1 MRSLRAFGALFV
13 VLLGMQQV
21 ALAAPGVTPDT
32 VNETLAQ
39 GASTT
44 VTKTVET
51 PTVAPRADVYFLA
64 DTTGSMGAAL
74 NNVKANGA
82 AIIDALATSGSDVAY
97 GAGQYKDFPSD
108 AFAFKDDAGGIS
120 DDGGAAA
127 AAAISVWSASGGND
141 TPEGQFYALDQ
152 LAKGAANFRSGA
164 SRIVVWFG
172 DAPAHDPVCSAIS
185 GLPYDITEASLTADL
200 VSAEIQVIAVSTP
213 TGVSGALDANPGS
226 AGNYLSAC
234 GAETSG
240 TAGQATRIAEATSGK
255 HLVAATP
262 DEVADLIIEAL
273 TSLSMTI
280 VPVADCDAGLS
291 VTFDNASQTVD
302 AGATTTF
309 EETISVASDAP
320 SGTLT
325 CRVDFQ
331 INGAVGAEGFGQL
344 ITIQVPAVAVAGA
357 VETTTTT
364 GAAAAVATPRLT
376 G

>member
-13 VLLGMQQV
+13 VLLGLQQV

-32 VNETLAQ
+32 VSETLAQ

-64 DTTGSMGAAL
+64 DTTGSMGAGL

-82 AIIDALATSGSDVAY
+82 AIISTLAGSGSDVAY
-97 GAGQYKDFPSD
+97 GAGQYKDFPND
-108 AFAFKDDAGGIS
+108 AFAFKDETGGIVA
-120 DDGGAAA
+120 DDGAAA
-127 AAAISVWSASGGND
+127 AGAIAGWTPSGGSD
-141 TPEGQFYALDQ
+141 GPEGQFYALDQ
-152 LAKGAANFRSGA
+152 LAKGAANFRPGA
-164 SRIVVWFG
+164 SRVIVWFG
-172 DAPAHDPVCSAIS
+172 DAPGHDPVCSAIS
-185 GLPYDITEASLTADL
+185 GLPYDITEASLTASL
-200 VSAEIQVIAVSTP
+200 VSAAIQVIAVSTP
-213 TGVSGALDANPGS
+213 TGFSGALDADPGS
-226 AGNYLSAC
+226 AQDYTSAC
-234 GAETSG
+234 GSTTSG

-273 TSLSMTI
+273 TSLPMTV

-291 VTFDNASQTVD
+291 VTFDNASQTVA
-302 AGATTTF
+302 AGETTTF
-309 EETISVASDAP
+309 EETITVASDA
-320 SGTLT
+320 SAGTLT

-344 ITIQVPAVAVAGA
+344 ITIQVPGVAVAGA
-357 VETTTTT
+357 VETTTT
-364 GAAAAVATPRLT
+364 APAAAVATPRLT